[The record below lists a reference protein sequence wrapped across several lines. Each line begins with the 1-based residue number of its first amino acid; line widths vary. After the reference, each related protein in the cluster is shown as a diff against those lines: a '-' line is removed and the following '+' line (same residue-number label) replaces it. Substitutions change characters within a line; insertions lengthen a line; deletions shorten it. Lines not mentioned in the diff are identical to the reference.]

1 MKFNPIDKVEDLLN
15 VCKEFSPTVH
25 PTVRGNTDEGYDW
38 LRNTDICIEI
48 LNPGSLDRDEGMTI
62 TCEDDGE
69 FTLCFKSHTHF
80 FPCDDMYDEMCQMIR
95 DIFTNKKCAAVL
107 SYDGRGIRCTRFL
120 NAEQILL
127 PIGEIFEPVWLDRC
141 EVQYFFWDSSRNHVV
156 KEENTIKIDVVAL
169 DPSRVEDYLS
179 LFDPDS
185 ANGVVCYCTR
195 WNMTQEE
202 IDRRI
207 IEPVKKNEA
216 QLGQISR
223 EIAAEMVRSGK
234 IQGYLAYE
242 DGMPVGWCNCADKKS
257 YTFLAR
263 HVTAGD
269 EEEKIKSI
277 VCMKVIPEKNFFR
290 VGSALLDSV
299 IKQAREE
306 GYSFIEAYP
315 NMNDTLC
322 TTFGGNMH
330 LILLYAFSLL
340 SWHDGGTVWRKELFR
355 S

>member
-1 MKFNPIDKVEDLLN
+1 MLD
-15 VCKEFSPTVH
+15 VCKEFNPIL
-25 PTVRGNTDEGYDW
+25 RKKTDEGYDW
-38 LRNTDICIEI
+38 LGDTDVCIEI
-48 LNPGSLDRDEGMTI
+48 LNPGSSEREDGMTI
-62 TCEDDGE
+62 ICEDGGG
-69 FTLCFKSHTHF
+69 FNLRFHSYAHF
-80 FPCDDMYDEMCQMIR
+80 SPFDYDEMCQMIR
-95 DIFTNKKCAAVL
+95 DIFGGKKCAAML
-107 SYDGRGIRCTRFL
+107 SRDGSKILSSRFL
-120 NAEQILL
+120 NRDQIHLPAE
-127 PIGEIFEPVWLDRC
+127 EIFEPVWLERC
-141 EVQYFFWDSSRNHVV
+141 EVQYFFWDRSRNKVV
-156 KEENTIKIDVVAL
+156 KEQCDVKIEVAEL
-169 DPSRVEDYLS
+169 EPSRVEDYLS

-195 WNMTQEE
+195 WNMTREE

-207 IEPVKKNEA
+207 MEPVKKNEA

-242 DGMPVGWCNCADKKS
+242 NGVPVGWCNCANKKS

-269 EEEKIKSI
+269 EEEEKIKSI

-290 VGSALLDSV
+290 VGSALLASA
-299 IKQAREE
+299 IKRAREE

-315 NMNDTLC
+315 NSNDTLC
-322 TTFGGNMH
+322 TTFGRSMH
-330 LILLYAFSLL
+330 LYLLYAFSLL
-340 SWHDGGTVWRKELFR
+340 SWNDGGTVWRKEL

>member
-1 MKFNPIDKVEDLLN
+1 MEFNPIDKVTDLLD
-15 VCKEFSPTVH
+15 VCKASDPTIH
-25 PTVRGNTDEGYDW
+25 PTVRRKTDEGYDW
-38 LRNTDICIEI
+38 LGDTDICIEI
-48 LNPGSLDRDEGMTI
+48 PNPGSLDRDEGMTI

-69 FTLCFKSHTHF
+69 FTLCFKSHAHF

-95 DIFTNKKCAAVL
+95 DIFAGEKCAAVL
-107 SYDGRGIRCTRFL
+107 TMYGSGIRCTRFL
-120 NAEQILL
+120 NRDQIHL
-127 PIGEIFEPVWLDRC
+127 PIEENFEPIWLEGC
-141 EVQYFFWDSSRNHVV
+141 EVQYSFWDSSQNYVV
-156 KEENTIKIDVVAL
+156 RDESHSRIDVVEL
-169 DPSRVEDYLS
+169 DPSRVEDYLR

-185 ANGVVCYCTR
+185 KEGVVCYCTR

-202 IDRRI
+202 IDTKI
-207 IEPVKKNEA
+207 MEPAKKNVA
-216 QLGQISR
+216 PLAQISR
-223 EIAAEMVRSGK
+223 EIAAEMVRAGK
-234 IQGYLAYE
+234 IRGYLAYE
-242 DGMPVGWCNCADKKS
+242 DGVPVGWCNCADKKS

-269 EEEKIKSI
+269 EEEGIKSI

-322 TTFGGNMH
+322 TTFGRNMH

-340 SWHDGGTVWRKELFR
+340 SWNDGGTVWRKELG
-355 S
+355 

>member
-1 MKFNPIDKVEDLLN
+1 MELNPIDKVNDLLD
-15 VCKEFSPTVH
+15 VCKEFNPIIRKRT
-25 PTVRGNTDEGYDW
+25 NEGYDW
-38 LRNTDICIEI
+38 LKDTDVCIEI
-48 LNPGSLDRDEGMTI
+48 LNPGSSEREEGMTI
-62 TCEDDGE
+62 ICEDGGE
-69 FTLCFKSHTHF
+69 FTLCFHSHTHF
-80 FPCDDMYDEMCQMIR
+80 SPLDYDEMCGMIR
-95 DIFTNKKCAAVL
+95 DILTNKMCAAVL
-107 SYDGRGIRCTRFL
+107 SMDDRKIRGSRFL
-120 NAEQILL
+120 SRDQIHLPAE
-127 PIGEIFEPVWLDRC
+127 EIFEPVWLDRC
-141 EVQYFFWDSSRNHVV
+141 EVQYFFWDSSQNCVV
-156 KEENTIKIDVVAL
+156 KEENNIKIDVVAL

-207 IEPVKKNEA
+207 MEPVKKNEA
-216 QLGQISR
+216 QLAQISR

-242 DGMPVGWCNCADKKS
+242 NGVPVGWCNCADKKS

-290 VGSALLDSV
+290 VGSALLAAT

-306 GYSFIEAYP
+306 GYSCIEAYP
-315 NMNDTLC
+315 NRNDTLC
-322 TTFGGNMH
+322 VDFGRTMH
-330 LILLYAFSLL
+330 LYVLHAFSLL
-340 SWHDGGTVWRKELFR
+340 SWHDGGTVWRKELSR
-355 S
+355 SQLK